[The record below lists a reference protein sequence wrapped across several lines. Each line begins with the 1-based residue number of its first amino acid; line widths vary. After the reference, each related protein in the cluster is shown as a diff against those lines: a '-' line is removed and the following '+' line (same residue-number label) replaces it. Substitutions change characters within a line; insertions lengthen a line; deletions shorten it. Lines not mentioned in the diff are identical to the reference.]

1 MEKIKL
7 NPCERIYKNH
17 GQQAEIVFKY
27 TMTGKIEKADKTPFH
42 VRGDYMDIQ
51 IKSARATICQGIN
64 IDKHLQADAAN
75 RYAYVINDFSI
86 AYIMNKAEY
95 KQFVEEFGT
104 ITRES
109 SKNGGAEKIRLK
121 QENAKMAEWLAV
133 RA

>member
-7 NPCERIYKNH
+7 TPCERHYKNH
-17 GQQAEIVFKY
+17 GQHAEMVFKY
-27 TMTGKIEKADKTPFH
+27 TMTGKIVKADNTSFTAS
-42 VRGDYMDIQ
+42 GDYADIQ
-51 IKSARATICQGIN
+51 IKSARATICKGVN
-64 IDKHLQADAAN
+64 LDKHLQADAAQ

-121 QENAKMAEWLAV
+121 QENAKMAEWLAD

>member
-7 NPCERIYKNH
+7 TPCERIYKNN
-17 GQQAEIVFKY
+17 GQQAEMIFKY
-27 TMTGKIEKADKTPFH
+27 TMTGKIVKADNTPFT
-42 VRGDYMDIQ
+42 VSGDYADIQ
-51 IKSARATICQGIN
+51 IKSARATICKGVN
-64 IDKHLQADAAN
+64 LDKHLQTDAAN